1 MFSDWDGDDLCDEE
15 DPCPTDASNLDSD
28 GDGICDF
35 EDGCPNNPEE
45 SIDSGEMGSVMNL
58 MTVQIQKVLLIV
70 TMMVFAIY

>member
-28 GDGICDF
+28 GDVLVILKMVVQKQR
-35 EDGCPNNPEE
+35 NLL
-45 SIDSGEMGSVMNL
+45 IVMEMGSVMNL
-58 MTVQIQKVLLIV
+58 MIVQIQKVLSIV